1 MPDGRKALCSVC
13 RGCCYQTPASITKPL
28 QAERARFH
36 GAPTACLMTT
46 VEPAAPT
53 TQTPQYWDGF
63 KVLPPLNMRRRLS
76 CRPQQQPP
84 PAPWKCV
91 AASMRIG
98 TVSLSV
104 VSPTF
109 ARTVGVLTAP
119 LTAPTASPRRL
130 GVGHPHV
137 TGFDKTDNS
146 SRTPTSHPRMLQ
158 GRSRCRPATRTSRTP
173 RLAGPHVGSV
183 DRR

>member
-109 ARTVGVLTAP
+109 ARTVGALTAP
-119 LTAPTASPRRL
+119 STAPTASPRRL

-137 TGFDKTDNS
+137 TGVVHQILERKNS
-146 SRTPTSHPRMLQ
+146 KHFLPTKCLVFAYTVTNIVSLNLQ
-158 GRSRCRPATRTSRTP
+158 GPKKT
-173 RLAGPHVGSV
+173 
-183 DRR
+183 